1 MEREASEYT
10 NAGKLTRMPRI
21 KAGDDLAKRKL
32 PSSPRATLFDSPILV
47 GLEPLDQI
55 VPPFSRSLATL
66 LAQISTS
73 PDIAKYLAR
82 SDDENREQK
91 RKDLFETLK
100 SSTGVYTLYSKVS
113 KWFCGLTKAAHVLA
127 GRIVLVYELS

>member
-32 PSSPRATLFDSPILV
+32 PSSPWATVFESPILV

-55 VPPFSRSLATL
+55 VRPFSRSLATL
-66 LAQISTS
+66 LVQISTS

-100 SSTGVYTLYSKVS
+100 SSTGVYI
-113 KWFCGLTKAAHVLA
+113 ARLA
-127 GRIVLVYELS
+127 SGFVG